1 MAKNK
6 KLAKK
11 DIEKFAQKV
20 IARFT
25 ESIIGAVFAKIESDP
40 ELKKEYF
47 SLCGLGDIVEEKPAK
62 AKKAAKPVKAVKEEK
77 PAKAK
82 KVAKAEKAV
91 KVTKPVKEEKAPVAK
106 AKKAK

>member
-47 SLCGLGDIVEEKPAK
+47 TLCGLSEMVEKTPE
-62 AKKAAKPVKAVKEEK
+62 KPVKAAKEEK
-77 PAKAK
+77 TAKAK
-82 KVAKAEKAV
+82 KVVKVAKAE
-91 KVTKPVKEEKAPVAK
+91 KVTKPVKEEKAPAAK
-106 AKKAK
+106 APAKKAVKK